1 MGNIVIDIGNT
12 HIKAAVFQSGKLI
25 WRKESAH
32 VQAISEAIQSFDV
45 QQGMICS
52 VAQDPRELMNALPS
66 GLALSVLSPETKLPF
81 QNRYATPKTLGMDRV
96 AGVCGAM
103 SLFPDTNCLVIDA
116 GTCITYDFVTADRNY
131 LGGAISPGLH
141 MRLKAMHQF
150 TAKLP
155 DLQIDEVPEQW
166 IGDSTKA
173 SMLSGAY
180 FGMLGEINE
189 TIRRYED
196 QFGSVQSVICG
207 GDAHK
212 FDKRTKK
219 SIFAAPDLVL
229 VGLNHII
236 ESYAQ

>member
-1 MGNIVIDIGNT
+1 MGNIVIDMGNT
-12 HIKAAVFQSGKLI
+12 QTKAAIFKDGSMI
-25 WRKESAH
+25 WKGENTS
-32 VQAISEAIQSFDV
+32 VQAIAETIQNFDV
-45 QQGMICS
+45 RQGMICS
-52 VAQDPRELMNALPS
+52 VAQDPYKLINALPAE
-66 GLALSVLSPETKLPF
+66 LTLSVLSPETKVPF
-81 QNRYATPKTLGMDRV
+81 LNRYTTPQTLGMDRV

-103 SLFPDTNCLVIDA
+103 QLFPDTNCLVIDA
-116 GTCITYDFVTADRNY
+116 GTCVTYDFITADRNY

-141 MRLKAMHQF
+141 MRLKAMHHF

-155 DLQIDEVPEQW
+155 ELQIDEAPDQW

-189 TIRRYED
+189 MIRRYED
-196 QFGSVQSVICG
+196 QFGSVQPVICG

-219 SIFAAPDLVL
+219 NIFAAPDLVL